1 MDQDRADGY
10 GVQRRAGARLG
21 APSLRD
27 PELVR
32 VWIEGAEER
41 PAYLTAAMA
50 QRNTALAGENLNARY
65 PVMEVPVS
73 DRSRR
78 RWEALHP
85 IIRRKM
91 VPSVN
96 ARTQNIVG
104 TAAKKTSAM
113 LLSSPVW

>member
-1 MDQDRADGY
+1 MAGP
-10 GVQRRAGARLG
+10 RRAGARLG
-21 APSLRD
+21 APNLRD

-41 PAYLTAAMA
+41 PAYLTPA
-50 QRNTALAGENLNARY
+50 NTALAGENLNARY